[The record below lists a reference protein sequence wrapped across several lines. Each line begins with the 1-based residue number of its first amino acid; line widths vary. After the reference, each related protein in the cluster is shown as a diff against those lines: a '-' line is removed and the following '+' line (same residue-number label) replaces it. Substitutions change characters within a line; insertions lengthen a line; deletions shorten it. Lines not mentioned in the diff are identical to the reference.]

1 MSIERLEL
9 KNFRCFAHATF
20 EFQHNI
26 VLIQGHNG
34 TGKTTLLE
42 ALFYL
47 SSLRSFRTHIP
58 KDLIAFEK
66 SSFFIDAQI
75 DDHRLTIGSTGT
87 KKLVKIDEKSVESY
101 QELRSLLRIVIL
113 TENELEIVSGGPEQR
128 RLFLDHALA
137 LHNPTYVVTAR
148 RYKQALEQRNA
159 LFYRSHFS
167 QDEFEIW
174 TENVWKLSGELVQAR
189 CAYLADLKEI
199 IANHLPSALQ
209 GISCTYQA
217 RYVVPTE
224 TFQEFFTKMAPVFVK
239 ERYYKRSLFGA
250 HLDDMAIMLNNKPA
264 RLFSS
269 RGQQKYI
276 VALLKLAQAQHLV
289 TTTGP
294 VILLL
299 DDFATDL
306 DSTFLGALIEHARAS
321 AQQLIFTSP
330 LQAGP
335 EKQYFDTHAI
345 NYQIVTV

>member
-1 MSIERLEL
+1 MSIERIEL

-20 EFQHNI
+20 DFQDNI
-26 VLIQGHNG
+26 VLIQGNNG

-75 DDHRLTIGSTGT
+75 DDHRLTIGSTGA
-87 KKLVKIDEKSVESY
+87 KKLVKIDEKTVESY
-101 QELRSLLRIVIL
+101 QDLRSLLRIIIL

-137 LHNPTYVVTAR
+137 LYNPTYIQTAR

-159 LFYRSHFS
+159 LFYRSQFS
-167 QDEFEIW
+167 QEEFEIW
-174 TENVWKLSGELVQAR
+174 TEHVWKLSCELVQAR
-189 CAYLADLKEI
+189 CSYLADLKDVI
-199 IANHLPSALQ
+199 SQHLPPALQ

-217 RYVVPTE
+217 KYVVVTE
-224 TFQEFFTKMAPVFVK
+224 TFQEFFTKMAPVFAK

-250 HLDDMAIMLNNKPA
+250 HLDDMAITLNNKPA

-294 VILLL
+294 VIFLL

-306 DSTFLGALIEHARAS
+306 DAHFLAALIEHARTS

-330 LQAGP
+330 LKEGP
-335 EKQYFDTHAI
+335 EKKYFDAHEI
-345 NYQIVTV
+345 PYQIVTV